1 MHSDTVG
8 PHQSRHPDLA
18 IRRVGRDTQGIRSG
32 PALDEGIPLR
42 TLERGRDESL
52 NARASRTHSQRLQ
65 PRGKHLWVE
74 ILGAGQ
80 RGQRLARRNLGQF
93 GRGIQTRRR
102 LREERTP
109 GLIQATND
117 RTQPTQRDIRP
128 TGNNKARI
136 GPQRHIRGRTISCI
150 GGDQESTDLP
160 GGIRSRQL
168 EARLASGS
176 QGRNRHLPG
185 AGTIPLADVTHR
197 GESPDRTLPRLHHGG
212 HGSALTRLGLAPTSP
227 DLVQERRGFG
237 FVQCLPQEAEVL
249 GIEPAMPS
257 RGLEVLG
264 APRTTHGPQFQRC
277 VQIPGQRQHTAVTR
291 IEPDALKIDRGTA
304 AILGVAPVEL
314 PDGREA
320 FFGPV
325 TLRSARR
332 EPHPVG
338 KQDRMASDLFG
349 RIEVFG
355 DQRGRHHQR
364 LPHVHEPLARGRIHR
379 EFTGRIERIHA
390 GQIPDRVGVFG
401 IGQTP

>member
-1 MHSDTVG
+1 MHGDTVG
-8 PHQSRHPDLA
+8 PHEARHPDLA
-18 IRRVGRDTQGIRSG
+18 IRRVGQDTQGIRTG

-42 TLERGRDESL
+42 ALECGRDESL
-52 NARASRTHSQRLQ
+52 NAGASGTHSQRLQ
-65 PRGKHLWVE
+65 PRGKHLRVE

-102 LREERTP
+102 LGEERTP
-109 GLIQATND
+109 GLIQAMND
-117 RTQPTQRDIRP
+117 RTQPTQRHIRP
-128 TGNNKARI
+128 TRNHKARI

-150 GGDQESTDLP
+150 GGDQESANLP
-160 GGIRSRQL
+160 RGIRSRQL

-176 QGRNRHLPG
+176 QRRNRHLPG
-185 AGTIPLADVTHR
+185 AGTIPLTDVTHG

-212 HGSALTRLGLAPTSP
+212 HGSTLTRLGLAPTSP

-237 FVQCLPQEAEVL
+237 FVQCLPQETEVL
-249 GIEPAMPS
+249 GIEPAMPG
-257 RGLEVLG
+257 RCFEVLG
-264 APRTTHGPQFQRC
+264 APRTTYGPQFQRG
-277 VQIPGQRQHTAVTR
+277 VQIPGQRQHTTVPRVELDTL
-291 IEPDALKIDRGTA
+291 EIDRGAA

-332 EPHPVG
+332 EPHPIG
-338 KQDRMASDLFG
+338 KQDRMASHLLG

-355 DQRGRHHQR
+355 DQ
-364 LPHVHEPLARGRIHR
+364 
-379 EFTGRIERIHA
+379 
-390 GQIPDRVGVFG
+390 
-401 IGQTP
+401 